1 MVDELTIRNAI
12 NLLLRAA
19 PRDSRVI
26 LFGSYARGQAR
37 PDSDLDFLVIE
48 PQPQSELDESVRLRK
63 ALLGLPVAVDILVA
77 SEDTFLYWA
86 DTPNTVY
93 YRAAKEGKVY
103 EQVA

>member
-1 MVDELTIRNAI
+1 MIDERTIRNAI
-12 NLLLRAA
+12 NLLLKAA

-37 PDSDLDFLVIE
+37 PDSDLDFLVVE
-48 PQPQSELDESVRLRK
+48 PQPQSELDEAVRLRK
-63 ALLGLPVAVDILVA
+63 ALLGLPVAVDIMVA
-77 SEDTFLYWA
+77 SKETFLYWME
-86 DTPNTVY
+86 TPNTVY

>member
-1 MVDELTIRNAI
+1 MIDELAIRDAV
-12 NLLLRAA
+12 NLLLKAA
-19 PRDSRVI
+19 PKDSTVI

-37 PDSDLDFLVIE
+37 PGSDLDFLVVE
-48 PQPQSELDESVRLRK
+48 PKPKSELDEAVRLRRS
-63 ALLGLPVAVDILVA
+63 LRGLPVAVDILVA
-77 SEDTFLYWA
+77 SKETFLYWA